1 MDVISADTSSPIAAS
16 DCENG
21 SHGGRDI
28 PSAAERERLIDL
40 YEREY
45 LVLPADRAERRRAAH
60 RLRYQVYCLENP
72 FEEST
77 AYPDRL
83 ERDEFDD
90 HAVQSL
96 LQRRAD
102 GAAIGTVRLIL
113 PVEGRVGD
121 SLPFLRLCR
130 PIVPL
135 LDLLLPIDSMAEI
148 SRFCISKELRRRP
161 AIQGSGA
168 EPSRRAASLSRYATL
183 GLIRSLVEASVDH
196 GITHWCLV
204 VEPAL
209 LRFLTGLG
217 LRFYP
222 MGPLVDHH
230 GLRQPCH
237 ADLAMLLDGV
247 REQRP
252 DVWEV
257 ITDDGRLAA
266 PEAPRPGRRNA
277 VRHTATRQLAA
288 LAHADSMTAAARAGA
303 ELAVA

>member
-1 MDVISADTSSPIAAS
+1 LDLISAETPPPIAAI

-21 SHGGRDI
+21 IRGMHDI
-28 PSAAERERLIDL
+28 PATAERQRLIDL

-45 LVLPADRAERRRAAH
+45 LVLQADRAERRRAAH

-72 FEEST
+72 FEESS
-77 AYPDRL
+77 AYPDGM

-90 HAVQSL
+90 HSVQSL
-96 LQRRAD
+96 LQRRVD

-113 PVEGRVGD
+113 PVEGRAGD
-121 SLPFLRLCR
+121 SLPFQRLCR

-135 LDLLLPIDSMAEI
+135 LDLLLPIETMAEV

-168 EPSRRAASLSRYATL
+168 ETARRIASLSRYATL
-183 GLIRSLVEASVDH
+183 GLIRSLIENSIEH

-209 LRFLTGLG
+209 MRFLASLG
-217 LRFYP
+217 LRFHP
-222 MGPLVDHH
+222 LGPVVEHH

-257 ITDDGRLAA
+257 ITDDGRLAV
-266 PEAPRPGRRNA
+266 PEGARTDRRQMLRHMAAHQTVRARPDSINA
-277 VRHTATRQLAA
+277 
-288 LAHADSMTAAARAGA
+288 AGLTVA

>member
-1 MDVISADTSSPIAAS
+1 MDVIAADTQPPITAI

-21 SHGGRDI
+21 VHGMHGI
-28 PSAAERERLIDL
+28 PAAAERQRLIDL

-45 LVLPADRAERRRAAH
+45 LVLPADRAERRCAAH

-72 FEEST
+72 FEES
-77 AYPDRL
+77 AAHPDGL

-96 LQRRAD
+96 LQRRLD

-113 PVEGRVGD
+113 PVEGQAGD
-121 SLPFLRLCR
+121 SLPFQRLCR

-135 LDLLLPIDSMAEI
+135 LDLLLPVDTMAEV

-161 AIQGSGA
+161 AIQGAGS
-168 EPSRRAASLSRYATL
+168 EPARRIASLSRYATL
-183 GLIRSLVEASVDH
+183 GLIRSLVENSIDH

-204 VEPAL
+204 VEPPL
-209 LRFLTGLG
+209 LRFLAGLG
-217 LRFYP
+217 LHFFP
-222 MGPLVDHH
+222 LGPLVEHH

-237 ADLAMLLDGV
+237 ADLATLLDGV

-266 PEAPRPGRRNA
+266 PA
-277 VRHTATRQLAA
+277 AA
-288 LAHADSMTAAARAGA
+288 LADRRQTPRRKAADRRGALARPDAVGGTLAGA